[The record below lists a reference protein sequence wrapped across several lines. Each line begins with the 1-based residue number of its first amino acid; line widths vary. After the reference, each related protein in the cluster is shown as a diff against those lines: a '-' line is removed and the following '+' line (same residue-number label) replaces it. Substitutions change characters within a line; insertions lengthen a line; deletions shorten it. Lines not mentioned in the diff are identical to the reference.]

1 MNGKIAATTAALC
14 LLLMTCG
21 VEAMLCKTRST
32 TFKGICKQNM
42 NCANICVSEGRSG
55 GYCKGLPMRKRCMC
69 TFDCSTDG
77 GGGGGGGGG
86 GSGGGGGGGSGGGG
100 SSGAPVPPRPPPALT
115 ARARRAGSPA

>member
-1 MNGKIAATTAALC
+1 MGLI
-14 LLLMTCG
+14 LLEG

-55 GYCKGLPMRKRCMC
+55 GYCKGFPMFKHCMC

-77 GGGGGGGGG
+77 GGGGG
-86 GSGGGGGGGSGGGG
+86 SGGGGGGSGGGG
-100 SSGAPVPPRPPPALT
+100 SGGGAPVPPRPPPALT